1 VTALTGTGVTIDA
14 AGIPVLIIIPPV
26 LELIAILPA
35 LELEPE
41 LLLLM

>member
-14 AGIPVLIIIPPV
+14 AGIPVLIIILPV
-26 LELIAILPA
+26 LEPIAILPA

-41 LLLLM
+41 LLLM